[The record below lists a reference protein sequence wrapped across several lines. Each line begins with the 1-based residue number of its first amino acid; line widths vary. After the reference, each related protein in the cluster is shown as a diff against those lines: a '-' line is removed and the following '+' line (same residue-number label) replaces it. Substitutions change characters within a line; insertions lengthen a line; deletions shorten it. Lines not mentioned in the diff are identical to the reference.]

1 MRGSRQTAS
10 SSGVFIPPNPL
21 CRLMEHALVELRV
34 LHQPGLQSEAL
45 PALPA
50 FSHATASPLPRA
62 GFQSPEPTESRLFKR
77 DAAVLKQQKSAM
89 SSSKPNLIHFFTF
102 TLPEFFFYIQV
113 NTI

>member
-50 FSHATASPLPRA
+50 FSHATASPSRVQGSSHPSLQNH
-62 GFQSPEPTESRLFKR
+62 GFLNVMRQF
-77 DAAVLKQQKSAM
+77 
-89 SSSKPNLIHFFTF
+89 
-102 TLPEFFFYIQV
+102 
-113 NTI
+113 